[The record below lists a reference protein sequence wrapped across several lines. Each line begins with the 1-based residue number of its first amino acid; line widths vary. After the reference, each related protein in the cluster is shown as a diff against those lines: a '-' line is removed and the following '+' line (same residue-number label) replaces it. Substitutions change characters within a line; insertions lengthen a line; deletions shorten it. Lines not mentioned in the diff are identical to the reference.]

1 MTKHIKCPSCGNVTV
16 KVQSSPRCP
25 KCGLKIG
32 WSSGQ
37 IKKSISRRKRPL
49 TAGGIPDGWVGT
61 TTDGEA

>member
-32 WSSGQ
+32 YSASGR
-37 IKKSISRRKRPL
+37 KSKPKRGRL
-49 TAGGIPDGWVGT
+49 DVGGIPNGWVGT
-61 TTDGEA
+61 TADGEVL